1 LKFQKV
7 SPVVSLG
14 GSFVVLAG
22 LTLVVLRTLTVE
34 PAIREIMLTPPTLAS
49 VPLPLL
55 VQRAEAGDATA
66 QFEIAQALWSR
77 LDTDPDPLKWL
88 HKAALG
94 GEPRAQMSLAVLY
107 MEGDG
112 VQQDPVQGYA
122 WLLRAAAAGNADAV
136 RLEPE
141 VRRDLSADQLEKARA
156 LARS

>member
-1 LKFQKV
+1 MKFQKI

-49 VPLPLL
+49 VPQPLL
-55 VQRAEAGDATA
+55 VQRAEAGDAAA
-66 QFEIAQALWSR
+66 QFEMAQALWSR
-77 LDTDPDPLKWL
+77 LDTDPAPLEWL

-107 MEGDG
+107 LEGDG
-112 VQQDPVQGYA
+112 VQQDSVQGYA
-122 WLLRAAAAGNADAV
+122 WLLRAAAAGNVDAL

-141 VRRDLSADQLEKARA
+141 VRRELSADQLEKARA

>member
-1 LKFQKV
+1 MKIQKI
-7 SPVVSLG
+7 SPVVGFSGLFAG
-14 GSFVVLAG
+14 LAG
-22 LTLVVLRTLTVE
+22 LTLVMLRSLTAAPEVQEITLMP
-34 PAIREIMLTPPTLAS
+34 PASAS
-49 VPLPLL
+49 VPQPLL
-55 VQRAEAGDATA
+55 VQRAEAGDAAA
-66 QFEIAQALWSR
+66 QFEMAQALWSR
-77 LDTDPDPLKWL
+77 LNTDPAPLEWL

>member
-1 LKFQKV
+1 MKFQKV

-34 PAIREIMLTPPTLAS
+34 PAIREIMLTPPALAS

-55 VQRAEAGDATA
+55 VQRAEAGDAAA
-66 QFEIAQALWSR
+66 QFEMAQALRSR
-77 LDTDPDPLKWL
+77 LDTDPAPLKWL

-122 WLLRAAAAGNADAV
+122 WLLRAAAAGNVDAV

-141 VRRDLSADQLEKARA
+141 VRRELSADQLEKARA